1 MVKII
6 PLSKKHLDETITL
19 VQTIFPYK
27 EDQKIARINLIES
40 LFQKNN
46 EKSYWVVKNKTGEVV
61 GLTGLYQDQ
70 KDEKTVWLGWFGVH
84 PDSRRQGIGSFLLG
98 YTIKEATRRGF
109 ANLKIY
115 TSTDKSER
123 AAHKVYEVYGFNKLK
138 VCRQNETIYYI
149 RHLKAGGYNE

>member
-1 MVKII
+1 
-6 PLSKKHLDETITL
+6 
-19 VQTIFPYK
+19 
-27 EDQKIARINLIES
+27 

-46 EKSYWVVKNKTGEVV
+46 EKSYWVVKNKSGEVV

-84 PDSRRQGIGSFLLG
+84 PSSRKQGIGSFLLG

-109 ANLKIY
+109 SILKIY

-138 VCRQNETIYYI
+138 VYRQNETIYYI
-149 RHLKAGGYNE
+149 RRLKAGGYNE